1 MEEDINDEPV
11 LKTIIDSS
19 RKPMSVTDEPVDTK
33 NTRHHVC
40 FYNFTHFGD
49 IYFAQPFV
57 KHICSANP
65 DVTFYYWASVGHA
78 AYEGIP
84 NLIHLEPISHVVSS
98 EVIGDKNLI
107 QYAIKYK
114 NSYYKFNNFFYE
126 PLLDYL
132 RDFATFEYQGKT
144 FIAFSTFNAWYRT
157 YVYRLNDMEYIFLL
171 AGFKTKMIMLAD
183 IFGLSLKFDFE
194 NHIMIPELPAI
205 PMTDRFLTWLPQN
218 RQKNLIFFYNY
229 KPRSMWNFMNIEQI
243 NAIIVNICISNPH
256 LHVIVPRYDDVFV
269 GIENMTFCD
278 RDFGFT
284 ENRTC
289 LNLLQIEHILQYC
302 RLVITLPS
310 GSTWTFLNRRLLSCR
325 GRTAFYL
332 WGDYPEYA
340 KKLNNWYKYATGKTD
355 DVIRCVGI
363 DDVGLLVRNFN
374 Y

>member
-40 FYNFTHFGD
+40 FYNVTHFGD

-57 KHICSANP
+57 KHICIANP
-65 DVTFYYWASVGHA
+65 DVTFYYWAPFGHA

-84 NLIHLEPISHVVSS
+84 NLIHLEPISDVTCSTITT
-98 EVIGDKNLI
+98 EKNTIIHSLKN
-107 QYAIKYK
+107 KY
-114 NSYYKFNNFFYE
+114 SYKKYFDFFYE
-126 PLLDYL
+126 NFPNFV
-132 RDFATFEYQGKT
+132 RDFSTFEYRGMS
-144 FIAFSTFNAWYRT
+144 FIAFNTWWPSLFYAE
-157 YVYRLNDMEYIFLL
+157 DMDYLCLL
-171 AGFKTKMIMLAD
+171 AGFKKKMILLNN
-183 IFGLSLKFDFE
+183 IFGLSLNFDFE
-194 NHIMIPELPAI
+194 NNKMFPELPLI
-205 PMTDRFLTWLPQN
+205 NVPDHFTEWIKIN
-218 RQKNLIFFYNY
+218 RNKNIVFIYNY
-229 KPRSMWNFMNIEQI
+229 EPRNVSFLSKETI
-243 NAIIVNICISNPH
+243 NTTISKICHSNPH

-289 LNLLQIEHILQYC
+289 ANLLQIEHILQYC

-310 GSTWTFLNRRLLSCR
+310 GSTWTFMNRHISSYH

-340 KKLNNWYKYATGKTD
+340 KRLNNWYKYATGKTNN
-355 DVIRCVGI
+355 IIQCVGI
-363 DDVGLLVRNFN
+363 DDVATLVRNFN